1 MSIKHKIILSYIKD
15 LSVETPDPQSLIV
28 ARERISKYALKL
40 DITSSPFKNKMIE
53 VFTKLIYAD
62 KDKSKKKTYFEM
74 LYSTVIQIE
83 DENPEKEEMKKFIL
97 CDLQIKIYPKI
108 QETFIQ
114 ILKLSGFSEINISG
128 TVDFVK
134 LYKERSN

>member
-1 MSIKHKIILSYIKD
+1 MPIKHKIILSYIKD

-28 ARERISKYALKL
+28 ARERISKYGLKL

-74 LYSTVIQIE
+74 LYSTVVQIE
-83 DENPEKEEMKKFIL
+83 DEKPEKEEIKKFIL

>member
-1 MSIKHKIILSYIKD
+1 MSIKHKIILNYIKD
-15 LSVETPDPQSLIV
+15 LSVETPDPESLIV
-28 ARERISKYALKL
+28 ARERISKYGLNL
-40 DITSSPFKNKMIE
+40 DITSKPLKNKMIE
-53 VFTKLIYAD
+53 VFTKLIY
-62 KDKSKKKTYFEM
+62 KDKENSKKKTYFEM
-74 LYSTVIQIE
+74 VHSTVIQIE

-97 CDLQIKIYPKI
+97 CDLQIEIYPKI

-114 ILKLSGFSEINISG
+114 VLKLSGFPQINISG

>member
-40 DITSSPFKNKMIE
+40 DITSSTFKNKMIE

-74 LYSTVIQIE
+74 LYSTVVQIE

-114 ILKLSGFSEINISG
+114 ILKLSGFPEINISG

>member
-28 ARERISKYALKL
+28 ARERISKYGLKL

-114 ILKLSGFSEINISG
+114 ILKLSGFPEINISG